1 MSGAE
6 SDPLDQPHAKVEA
19 DGEAQQIGNLFIRRP
34 IFAAVISI
42 VIVLLGL
49 FALKKLPIARYPNV
63 TPPVVSVSANYPG
76 ATALDVATTVAAPI
90 EQQLAGIQGL
100 LYYKSTS
107 SGDGSMNLQV
117 SFDITRDQDLAAVD
131 VQNQIALATPQLPEQ
146 VRRNGVI
153 VQKAQPDILL
163 VGVLTSTDPRY
174 SGEFLSNYS
183 KIYLED
189 EIKRIPGVGNATT
202 FGNLNFAMN
211 IELDPDKM
219 AQLGVT
225 VSDVNAAV
233 TEQNSTN
240 PAGSIGREP
249 APAGTQLTIPVTTV
263 GRLSTPEEFANI
275 IIRARPDGSV
285 MRVSDVGT
293 VKLGGRDYGLVGSYN
308 GKQIALII
316 LYLRPGANAIAV
328 RNAYIKRMAEL
339 EKSFPAGVHQEVGF
353 DTTPF
358 VTTSIHEVINTLL
371 IAMALVTLVVFI
383 FLQNW
388 RSTLIPLL
396 AVPVSII
403 GTFFGLWVLGFTIN
417 LLTLFGLT
425 LAIGIVVDDAIVV
438 IENVERIME
447 QDKVSPR
454 VAADRAMKQ
463 VTGALVAIV
472 AVLCAVF
479 IPVALVG
486 GITGE
491 MYKQFAVTI
500 VISVVLSGIVALTLT
515 PALCSVMLKPGSHP
529 PETGPFA
536 WFNRNFDRARTGY
549 LGSLG
554 RMLGSPRTVFAA
566 FAVVVALVIVLV
578 RAVPGG
584 FLPTE
589 DKGFFAVAV
598 ELPSGASRQRTD
610 AVVAQVQKYLLA
622 QKGVEHTVAL
632 TGLSLLQGGAAQ
644 TSSATV
650 FAGLAPWDQRKSADT
665 QLEAILGRANGAF
678 SQIKDAI
685 IFGFNFPEIPGL
697 GVTAGLE
704 MDLQDRS
711 VNDVTKFAA
720 LAQQFVA
727 DANKLPEAQGLT
739 TNINVNFPQLFVH
752 VDREKV
758 KSLGISLTD
767 LFQTQQAML
776 SKLYVNDFNIYG
788 KTFRVQLEAQPQFR
802 ERPEDVGRLYVRGSS
817 GQMIPVSS
825 LVTTEFK
832 VAPNIVTRF
841 NGFTA
846 AVVNGTPAPGKS
858 SGQLL
863 AAVRKLADEK
873 YAPLGVGYAFSGQSY
888 EEVQGGTASL
898 VFTMGIIMVFL
909 VLAALYESW
918 SIPFAVLFGVPFGLL
933 GALLGVFIRR
943 MPNDVYFQVGL
954 IVVVGLAA
962 KNAILIVEFANE
974 LRARGLSI
982 REAATEAARER
993 LRPILMTSFAF
1004 ILGVVPLLVASGA
1017 GAQSRHS
1024 IGTGVFFGMLFATT
1038 VGIFF
1043 VPSFFAE
1050 IRMLSERGLFKRK
1063 NVAAPAAAGSM
1074 SGDD

>member
-1 MSGAE
+1 MST
-6 SDPLDQPHAKVEA
+6 STDPLDQPPPGKEVDANAE
-19 DGEAQQIGNLFIRRP
+19 QITNLFIRRP

-49 FALKKLPIARYPNV
+49 FALNKLPVDRYPDV
-63 TPPVVSVSANYPG
+63 TPPVVQVSANYPG
-76 ATALDVATTVAAPI
+76 ATAIDVATTVAAPI
-90 EQQLAGIQGL
+90 EQQLAGIPGL

-107 SGDGSMNLQV
+107 SGDGSMSLQV

-131 VQNQIALATPQLPEQ
+131 VQNQVALASPQLPEE
-146 VRRNGVI
+146 VRRNGVV

-174 SGEFLSNYS
+174 NGEFLSNYS

-189 EIKRIPGVGNATT
+189 EIKRIPGVGNAQT
-202 FGNLNFAMN
+202 FGNLSFAMN

-225 VSDVNAAV
+225 VSDITAAV
-233 TEQNSTN
+233 NEQNSTN

-249 APAGTQLTIPVTTV
+249 APTGTQLTLPVTTL
-263 GRLSTPEEFANI
+263 GRLTTPQEFENI

-285 MRVSDVGT
+285 LRISDVGT
-293 VKLGGRDYGLVGSYN
+293 VKLGARDYGLL
-308 GKQIALII
+308 GKFDGKPVAPII
-316 LYLRPGANAIAV
+316 VYLRPGANALAV
-328 RNAYIKRMAEL
+328 RNAYVKRMAEL
-339 EKSFPAGVHQEVGF
+339 EKTFPAGVHQEIGF

-358 VTTSIHEVINTLL
+358 VTTSIHEVVNTLL
-371 IAMALVTLVVFI
+371 IAMALVTLVVFV

-403 GTFFGLWVLGFTIN
+403 GTFLGMWVLGFTIN

-454 VAADRAMKQ
+454 IAADRAMKQ
-463 VTGALVAIV
+463 VTGALIAIV
-472 AVLCAVF
+472 LVLCAVF

-486 GITGE
+486 GITGQ

-500 VISVVLSGIVALTLT
+500 VLSVVLSGIVALTLT
-515 PALCSVMLKPGSHP
+515 PALCSVLLRPGDHP
-529 PETGPFA
+529 PVTGPFA
-536 WFNRNFDRARTGY
+536 WFNRTFDRSRRGY
-549 LGSLG
+549 LGALG
-554 RMLGSPRTVFAA
+554 RMLGSPRAVFAA
-566 FAVVVALVIVLV
+566 FAVVIALVLVLV
-578 RAVPGG
+578 RVVPGG

-589 DKGFFAVAV
+589 DKGFFAIAI
-598 ELPSGASRQRTD
+598 ELPAGASRQRTD
-610 AVVAQVQKYLLA
+610 EVVDRVQKYLMA
-622 QKGVEHTVAL
+622 QKGVKHTVAL
-632 TGLSLLQGGAAQ
+632 TGLSLLQGFAAQ

-650 FAGLAPWDQRKSADT
+650 FAGLEPWDERKTPDT

-678 SQIKDAI
+678 SQIKEAI

-704 MDLQDRS
+704 MNLQDRA
-711 VNDVTKFAA
+711 VNDVPKFAG
-720 LAQQFVA
+720 LAQEFVA
-727 DANKLPEAQGLT
+727 DANKLPESGGLT

-776 SKLYVNDFNIYG
+776 STLYINDFNIYG
-788 KTFRVQLEAQPQFR
+788 KTFRVQAEAQPQFR
-802 ERPEDVGRLYVRGSS
+802 ERPEDVGRLYVRGPS

-825 LVTTEFK
+825 LVSTEFK
-832 VAPNIVTRF
+832 AAPNIVTRF

-858 SGQLL
+858 SGELL
-863 AAVRKLADEK
+863 RAVRNLADTK
-873 YAPLGVGYAFSGQSY
+873 YAPLGLGYAFSGQSY
-888 EEVQGGTASL
+888 EEVQGGTATL

-933 GALLGVFIRR
+933 GALLGVWIRH
-943 MPNDVYFQVGL
+943 MPNDIYFQVGL

-974 LRARGLSI
+974 LRAQGLSI
-982 REAATEAARER
+982 REAAVEAARER

-1004 ILGVVPLLVASGA
+1004 ILGVVPLLIASGA
-1017 GAQSRHS
+1017 GAGSRHS
-1024 IGTGVFFGMLFATT
+1024 IGTGVFFGMLVATT

-1063 NVAAPAAAGSM
+1063 RAASAAPATSVA
-1074 SGDD
+1074 GDD

>member
-1 MSGAE
+1 MR
-6 SDPLDQPHAKVEA
+6 
-19 DGEAQQIGNLFIRRP
+19 NLFIRRP
-34 IFAAVISI
+34 IFSAVISI

-49 FALKKLPIARYPNV
+49 FALQKLPVDRYPSI
-63 TPPVVSVSANYPG
+63 TPPVVQVSANYPG

-90 EQQLAGIQGL
+90 EQQLAGIPGL

-107 SGDGSMNLQV
+107 SGDGSMSLQV

-131 VQNQIALATPQLPEQ
+131 VQNQVALASPQLPQE
-146 VRRNGVI
+146 VRRNGVV
-153 VQKAQPDILL
+153 VQKAQPNILL

-174 SGEFLSNYS
+174 DGQFLSNYS

-225 VSDVNAAV
+225 VSDITAAV
-233 TEQNSTN
+233 NEQNSTN
-240 PAGSIGREP
+240 PAGSVGREP
-249 APAGTQLTIPVTTV
+249 APSGTQLTLPVTTV
-263 GRLSTPEEFANI
+263 GRLTTPEEFANI

-285 MRVSDVGT
+285 LRISDVGT
-293 VKLGGRDYGLVGSYN
+293 VRLGARDYGLVGVFD
-308 GKQIALII
+308 GKPVAPII
-316 LYLRPGANAIAV
+316 VYLRPGANALAV
-328 RNAYIKRMAEL
+328 RNAYVKRMAEL
-339 EKSFPAGVHQEVGF
+339 EKAFPAGIHQQIGF

-358 VTTSIHEVINTLL
+358 VTTSIHEVVNTLL
-371 IAMALVTLVVFI
+371 IAMALVTLVVFV

-403 GTFFGLWVLGFTIN
+403 GTFLGMWMLGFTIN
-417 LLTLFGLT
+417 LLTLFGLV

-438 IENVERIME
+438 IENVERIMAQE
-447 QDKVSPR
+447 RVSPR
-454 VAADRAMKQ
+454 IAADRAMKQ
-463 VTGALVAIV
+463 VSGALVAIV
-472 AVLCAVF
+472 LVLCAVF

-500 VISVVLSGIVALTLT
+500 VLSVVLSGMVALTLT
-515 PALCSVMLKPGSHP
+515 PALCSVLLRPGDHP
-529 PETGPFA
+529 PEHGPFA
-536 WFNRNFDRARTGY
+536 WFNRTFDRTREGY
-549 LGSLG
+549 LGTLG
-554 RMLGSPRTVFAA
+554 RMLGSPKAVFAA
-566 FAVVVALVIVLV
+566 FAVVIALVVVLV
-578 RAVPGG
+578 KVVPSG

-589 DKGFFAVAV
+589 DKGFFAIAI
-598 ELPSGASRQRTD
+598 ELPSGSSRQRTD
-610 AVVAQVQKYLLA
+610 AVVARVQKYLLE
-622 QKGVEHTVAL
+622 QPGVKHTVAL

-650 FAGLAPWDQRKSADT
+650 FAGLKPWDERKTPDT
-665 QLEAILGRANGAF
+665 QLDAILGKANGAF

-704 MDLQDRS
+704 MNLQDRS
-711 VNDVTKFAA
+711 VNDVTKFAG

-727 DANKLPEAQGLT
+727 DANKLPEAQGLS

-758 KSLGISLTD
+758 KALGISLTD

-776 SKLYVNDFNIYG
+776 STLYINDFNIYG
-788 KTFRVQLEAQPQFR
+788 KTFRVQAEAQPQFR
-802 ERPEDVGRLYVRGSS
+802 QRPEDVGRLYVRGPT

-825 LVTTEFK
+825 LVSTEFK
-832 VAPNIVTRF
+832 GAPNIVSRF

-846 AVVNGTPAPGKS
+846 AVVTGTPAPGKS
-858 SGQLL
+858 SGELL
-863 AAVRKLADEK
+863 KAVEKLADEK
-873 YAPLGVGYAFSGQSY
+873 YAPLGLGYAFSGESY
-888 EEVQGGTASL
+888 EEAKGGTATL
-898 VFTMGIIMVFL
+898 VFTLGILMVFL

-933 GALLGVFIRR
+933 GALLGVWIRG

-954 IVVVGLAA
+954 IVVIGLAA
-962 KNAILIVEFANE
+962 
-974 LRARGLSI
+974 
-982 REAATEAARER
+982 
-993 LRPILMTSFAF
+993 
-1004 ILGVVPLLVASGA
+1004 
-1017 GAQSRHS
+1017 
-1024 IGTGVFFGMLFATT
+1024 
-1038 VGIFF
+1038 
-1043 VPSFFAE
+1043 
-1050 IRMLSERGLFKRK
+1050 
-1063 NVAAPAAAGSM
+1063 
-1074 SGDD
+1074 

>member
-1 MSGAE
+1 MSKGP
-6 SDPLDQPHAKVEA
+6 DPLDQPQVPKSAEA
-19 DGEAQQIGNLFIRRP
+19 SPEIGNPFIRRP
-34 IFAAVISI
+34 IFSAVISI
-42 VIVLLGL
+42 VIVILGL
-49 FALKKLPIARYPNV
+49 FALQKLPVDRYPSI
-63 TPPVVSVSANYPG
+63 TPPVVQVSANYPG
-76 ATALDVATTVAAPI
+76 ATAIDVATTVAAPI
-90 EQQLAGIQGL
+90 EQQLAGIPGL

-107 SGDGSMNLQV
+107 SGDGSMSLAV
-117 SFDITRDQDLAAVD
+117 SFDISRDQDLAAVD
-131 VQNQIALATPQLPEQ
+131 VQNQVALATPQLPEE
-146 VRRNGVI
+146 VRRNGII
-153 VQKAQPDILL
+153 VQKAQPNILL
-163 VGVLTSTDPRY
+163 VGVLTATDPRY
-174 SGEFLSNYS
+174 DAEFLSNYS

-225 VSDVNAAV
+225 VSDITAAV
-233 TEQNSTN
+233 NEQNSTN
-240 PAGSIGREP
+240 PAGSVGREP
-249 APAGTQLTIPVTTV
+249 APVGTQLTLPVTTV

-285 MRVSDVGT
+285 LRISDVGT
-293 VKLGGRDYGLVGSYN
+293 VRLGARDYGLVGTFN
-308 GKQIALII
+308 GKPAAGI
-316 LYLRPGANAIAV
+316 LVYLRPGANALAV
-328 RNAYIKRMAEL
+328 RDAYVKRMAEL
-339 EKSFPAGVHQEVGF
+339 ERSFPAGVHHQIGF

-358 VTTSIHEVINTLL
+358 VTTSIHEVVVTLV
-371 IAMALVTLVVFI
+371 IAMLLVTLVVFV

-403 GTFFGLWVLGFTIN
+403 GTFFGMWLLGFTVN
-417 LLTLFGLT
+417 LLTLFGLV

-438 IENVERIME
+438 IENVERIMAV
-447 QDKVSPR
+447 DKVPPR

-463 VTGALVAIV
+463 VNGALIGIV
-472 AVLCAVF
+472 LVLCSVF

-486 GITGE
+486 GITGA

-515 PALCSVMLKPGSHP
+515 PALCSVLLKPGDHP
-529 PETGPFA
+529 PEHGPFA
-536 WFNRNFDRARTGY
+536 WFNRVFERTRNGY
-549 LGSLG
+549 LGTLG
-554 RMLGSPRTVFAA
+554 RMLGSPKAVFAG
-566 FAVVVALVIVLV
+566 FAVVIALVVVLV
-578 RAVPGG
+578 KVVPTA

-589 DKGFFAVAV
+589 DKGFFVV
-598 ELPSGASRQRTD
+598 SIELPAGASRQRTD
-610 AVVAQVQKYLLA
+610 AVVERVQSYLNS
-622 QKGVEHTVAL
+622 QPGVAHTVAL
-632 TGLSLLQGGAAQ
+632 TGFSLLQGASQ

-650 FAGLAPWDQRKSADT
+650 FTNLKPWGERKTPDT
-665 QLEAILGRANGAF
+665 QLDAILGKANGAF
-678 SQIKDAI
+678 SQIKEAT
-685 IFGFNFPEIPGL
+685 IFGFNFPEISGL

-704 MDLQDRS
+704 MNLQDRG

-720 LAQQFVA
+720 LAQEFVA
-727 DANKLPEAQGLT
+727 DANKLPEVASAT
-739 TNINVNFPQLFVH
+739 TNINVNYPQLFVH

-758 KSLGISLTD
+758 KALGISLTD

-776 SKLYVNDFNIYG
+776 GTLYINDFNIYG
-788 KTFRVQLEAQPQFR
+788 KTFRVQAEAQPQFR
-802 ERPEDVGRLYVRGSS
+802 ERPEDVGRLYVRGPNQ
-817 GQMIPVSS
+817 QMIPVSS

-832 VAPNIVTRF
+832 GAPNIVTRF

-846 AVVNGTPAPGKS
+846 AVVNGTTKPGKS

-863 AAVRKLADEK
+863 ASAEHLADTK

-888 EEVQGGTASL
+888 EEAQGGTATF

-918 SIPFAVLFGVPFGLL
+918 SIPFAVIFGVPFGLL
-933 GALLGVFIRR
+933 GALLGVWIRQ

-974 LRARGLSI
+974 LRSHGLSI
-982 REAATEAARER
+982 REAAVEAARER

-1043 VPSFFAE
+1043 IPSFFAE
-1050 IRMLSERGLFKRK
+1050 IRMLSERGLFKRRHGAASSEPTT
-1063 NVAAPAAAGSM
+1063 VA
-1074 SGDD
+1074 GDD

>member
-1 MSGAE
+1 MSAGP
-6 SDPLDQPHAKVEA
+6 DPLDLPRPTKEVDEEA
-19 DGEAQQIGNLFIRRP
+19 DAIRNLFIRRP

-49 FALKKLPIARYPNV
+49 FALPKLPVDRYPAI
-63 TPPVVSVSANYPG
+63 TPPVVQVNANYPG

-90 EQQLAGIQGL
+90 EQQLAGIPGL

-107 SGDGSMNLQV
+107 SGDGTMSLQV

-131 VQNQIALATPQLPEQ
+131 VQNQVALASPQLPQE
-146 VRRNGVI
+146 VRRNGVV
-153 VQKAQPDILL
+153 VQKAQPNILL
-163 VGVLTSTDPRY
+163 VGVLTSTDARY
-174 SGEFLSNYS
+174 DGEFLSNYS

-189 EIKRIPGVGNATT
+189 EIKRIPGVGNAVT

-225 VSDVNAAV
+225 VSDISAAV
-233 TEQNSTN
+233 NEQNSTN
-240 PAGSIGREP
+240 PAGSVGREP
-249 APAGTQLTIPVTTV
+249 APVGTQLTLPVTTL
-263 GRLSTPEEFANI
+263 GRLSTPKEFEDI

-285 MRVSDVGT
+285 LRISDVGT
-293 VKLGGRDYGLVGSYN
+293 VRLGARDYGLRGMFD
-308 GKQIALII
+308 GKPVAPII
-316 LYLRPGANAIAV
+316 VYLRPGANALAV
-328 RNAYIKRMAEL
+328 RNAFVKRMAEL
-339 EKSFPAGVHQEVGF
+339 EKTFPVGVHQEIGF

-358 VTTSIHEVINTLL
+358 VTTSIHEVVNTLL
-371 IAMALVTLVVFI
+371 IAMALVTLVIFI

-403 GTFFGLWVLGFTIN
+403 GTFLGMWVLGFTIN

-447 QDKVSPR
+447 QEKVSPR
-454 VAADRAMKQ
+454 VAADRAMQQ

-472 AVLCAVF
+472 LVLCSVF

-486 GITGE
+486 GITGQ

-500 VISVVLSGIVALTLT
+500 VLSVVISGVVALTLT
-515 PALCSVMLKPGSHP
+515 PALCSVLLRPGDHP
-529 PETGPFA
+529 PERGPFA
-536 WFNRNFDRARTGY
+536 WFNRTFDRARTGY

-554 RMLGSPRTVFAA
+554 RMLGSPKAVFAS
-566 FAVVVALVIVLV
+566 FAVVIALVIVLAKV
-578 RAVPGG
+578 VPGG

-589 DKGFFAVAV
+589 DKGFFAIAI

-610 AVVAQVQKYLLA
+610 EVVARVQSYLLA
-622 QKGVEHTVAL
+622 QPGVRHTVAL

-650 FAGLAPWDQRKSADT
+650 FAGLKPWDERKTPDT
-665 QLEAILGRANGAF
+665 QLDAILGKANGAF
-678 SQIKDAI
+678 SQIKEAI

-704 MDLQDRS
+704 MNLQDRS

-727 DANKLPEAQGLT
+727 DANKLPEAQGLS

-758 KSLGISLTD
+758 KSLGVSLTD

-776 SKLYVNDFNIYG
+776 SRLYINDFNIYG
-788 KTFRVQLEAQPQFR
+788 KTFRVQAEAQPQFR

-817 GQMIPVSS
+817 AQMIPVSS

-832 VAPNIVTRF
+832 GAPNIVTRF
-841 NGFTA
+841 NGFTS
-846 AVVNGTPAPGKS
+846 AVVNGSPAAGKS
-858 SGQLL
+858 SGELL
-863 AAVRKLADEK
+863 TAVRNLADTK
-873 YAPLGVGYAFSGQSY
+873 YAPLGLGYAFSGQSY

-898 VFTMGIIMVFL
+898 VFTLGIIMVFL

-933 GALLGVFIRR
+933 GALLGVWLRR

-954 IVVVGLAA
+954 IVVIGLAA

-974 LRARGLSI
+974 LRAKGLSI
-982 REAATEAARER
+982 REAAVEAARER

-1024 IGTGVFFGMLFATT
+1024 IGTGVFFGMLIATT

-1063 NVAAPAAAGSM
+1063 GAAAPVAATSVV
-1074 SGDD
+1074 GDD

>member
-1 MSGAE
+1 MMKGP
-6 SDPLDQPHAKVEA
+6 DPLDEPRAPKPA
-19 DGEAQQIGNLFIRRP
+19 DASPQIKNLFIRRP
-34 IFAAVISI
+34 IFSAVISI

-49 FALKKLPIARYPNV
+49 FALQKLPVDRYPSI
-63 TPPVVSVSANYPG
+63 TPPVVQVSANYPG

-90 EQQLAGIQGL
+90 EQQLAGIPGL

-107 SGDGSMNLQV
+107 SGDGSMSLQV
-117 SFDITRDQDLAAVD
+117 SFDISRDQDLAAVD
-131 VQNQIALATPQLPEQ
+131 VQNQVALAPPQLPQE
-146 VRRNGVI
+146 VRRTGITVT
-153 VQKAQPDILL
+153 KAQPNILL

-174 SGEFLSNYS
+174 DGQFLSNYS

-189 EIKRIPGVGNATT
+189 EIKRIPGVGNAQT

-225 VSDVNAAV
+225 VSDVSNAV
-233 TEQNSTN
+233 NEQNSTN
-240 PAGSIGREP
+240 TAGSVGREP
-249 APAGTQLTIPVTTV
+249 APAGTQLTLPVTTL

-275 IIRARPDGSV
+275 IVRARPDGSV
-285 MRVSDVGT
+285 LRISAIGT
-293 VKLGGRDYGLVGSYN
+293 VRRGARDYGRVGMFD
-308 GKQIALII
+308 GQPVAPII
-316 LYLRPGANAIAV
+316 VYHRPGANALQV
-328 RNAYIKRMAEL
+328 QKAYVKRMAEL
-339 EKSFPAGVHQEVGF
+339 EKTFPAGVHQEIGF

-358 VTTSIHEVINTLL
+358 VTTSIHEVVNTLL

-396 AVPVSII
+396 AVPVSIV
-403 GTFFGLWVLGFTIN
+403 GTFLGMWLLGFTIN
-417 LLTLFGLT
+417 LLTLFGLV

-438 IENVERIME
+438 IENVERIMAAE
-447 QDKVSPR
+447 RVSPR
-454 VAADRAMKQ
+454 VAADRAMRQ
-463 VTGALVAIV
+463 VSGALVAIV
-472 AVLCAVF
+472 LVLCSVF

-500 VISVVLSGIVALTLT
+500 VLSVVLSGMVALTLT
-515 PALCSVMLKPGSHP
+515 PALCSVLLKPGDHP
-529 PETGPFA
+529 PEHGPFA
-536 WFNRNFDRARTGY
+536 WFNRTFDRTREGY
-549 LGSLG
+549 LGTLG
-554 RMLGSPRTVFAA
+554 RMLGSPKAVFAGFGVVVVLVILLVRTV
-566 FAVVVALVIVLV
+566 
-578 RAVPGG
+578 PTG
-584 FLPTE
+584 FIPTE
-589 DKGFFAVAV
+589 DKGFFAIAI
-598 ELPSGASRQRTD
+598 ELPAGASRQRTD
-610 AVVAQVQKYLLA
+610 AVVERVQKYLMA
-622 QKGVEHTVAL
+622 QPGVKHTVAL
-632 TGLSLLQGGAAQ
+632 TGLSLLQGFAAQ

-650 FAGLAPWDQRKSADT
+650 FAGLKPWDERKTPDL
-665 QLEAILGRANGAF
+665 QLDAILGKANGAF
-678 SQIKDAI
+678 SQIKEAT

-704 MDLQDRS
+704 MNLQDRG
-711 VNDVTKFAA
+711 VNDVTKFAS

-727 DANKLPEAQGLT
+727 DANKLPEMASAT
-739 TNINVNFPQLFVH
+739 TNINVTFPQLFVH

-776 SKLYVNDFNIYG
+776 STLYINDFNIYG
-788 KTFRVQLEAQPQFR
+788 KTFRVQAEAQPQFR
-802 ERPEDVGRLYVRGSS
+802 ERPEDVGRLYVRGPDQ
-817 GQMIPVSS
+817 QMIPVSS
-825 LVTTEFK
+825 LVSTEFK
-832 VAPNIVTRF
+832 GAPNIVTRF

-846 AVVNGTPAPGKS
+846 AVVNGTPKPGRS
-858 SGQLL
+858 SGEML
-863 AAVRKLADEK
+863 AAVEHLADTK
-873 YAPLGVGYAFSGQSY
+873 YGPQGVGYQFSGESY
-888 EEVQGGTASL
+888 EEAQGGTATL
-898 VFTMGIIMVFL
+898 VFTLGILMVFL

-954 IVVVGLAA
+954 IVVIGLAA

-974 LRARGLSI
+974 LRAQGLSI
-982 REAATEAARER
+982 REAAVEAARER

-1004 ILGVVPLLVASGA
+1004 ILGVVPLLVATGA

-1043 VPSFFAE
+1043 IPSFFAE
-1050 IRMLSERGLFKRK
+1050 IRMLSERGLFRRRHRPAS
-1063 NVAAPAAAGSM
+1063 NAQTTVA
-1074 SGDD
+1074 GDD

>member
-1 MSGAE
+1 MKAGTN
-6 SDPLDQPHAKVEA
+6 PLDEPRPKKEVEA
-19 DGEAQQIGNLFIRRP
+19 EAEQIGNLFIRRP

-49 FALKKLPIARYPNV
+49 FALSKLPIARYPNV
-63 TPPVVSVSANYPG
+63 TPPVVQVNANYPG

-90 EQQLAGIQGL
+90 EQQLAGIPGL

-107 SGDGSMNLQV
+107 SGDGSMSLQV
-117 SFDITRDQDLAAVD
+117 SFDIKRDQDLAAVD
-131 VQNQIALATPQLPEQ
+131 VQNQVALASPQLPEE
-146 VRRNGVI
+146 VRRNGVV

-174 SGEFLSNYS
+174 NGEFLSNYS

-225 VSDVNAAV
+225 VSDITAAV
-233 TEQNSTN
+233 NEQNSTN
-240 PAGSIGREP
+240 PAGSVGREP
-249 APAGTQLTIPVTTV
+249 APAGTQLTLPVTTL
-263 GRLSTPEEFANI
+263 GRLSTPKEFEDI

-285 MRVSDVGT
+285 LRISDVGR
-293 VKLGGRDYGLVGSYN
+293 VRLGARDYGLVGMYN
-308 GKQIALII
+308 GKPVAPII
-316 LYLRPGANAIAV
+316 VYLRPGANALAV
-328 RNAYIKRMAEL
+328 RNAYVKRMAEL
-339 EKSFPAGVHQEVGF
+339 EKTFPPGVHHEVGF

-358 VTTSIHEVINTLL
+358 VTTSIHEVVNTLL

-388 RSTLIPLL
+388 RSTVIPLL

-447 QDKVSPR
+447 QEKVTPR
-454 VAADRAMKQ
+454 VAADRAMRQ
-463 VTGALVAIV
+463 VTGALIAIV

-500 VISVVLSGIVALTLT
+500 VLSVVLSGIVALTLT
-515 PALCSVMLKPGSHP
+515 PALCSVLLKPGGHAPAS
-529 PETGPFA
+529 GPFA
-536 WFNRNFDRARTGY
+536 WFNRRFEGSRNRY
-549 LGSLG
+549 LGALG
-554 RMLGSPRTVFAA
+554 RMLGSPRAVFAS

-578 RAVPGG
+578 RVVPGG

-589 DKGFFAVAV
+589 DKGFFAIAI
-598 ELPSGASRQRTD
+598 ELPAGASRQRTD
-610 AVVAQVQKYLLA
+610 AVVAQVQKYLME
-622 QKGVEHTVAL
+622 QPGVARTVAL

-650 FAGLAPWDQRKSADT
+650 FAGLKPWDERKTPDT
-665 QLEAILGRANGAF
+665 QLDAIVGKANGAF

-711 VNDVTKFAA
+711 VNDVTKFAG

-758 KSLGISLTD
+758 KALGISLTD

-776 SKLYVNDFNIYG
+776 STLYINDFNIYG
-788 KTFRVQLEAQPQFR
+788 KTFRVQAQAQPQFR
-802 ERPEDVGRLYVRGSS
+802 ERPEDVGRLYVRSPA

-832 VAPNIVTRF
+832 AAPNIVTRF

-858 SGQLL
+858 SGELL
-863 AAVRKLADEK
+863 KAVRNLADTK
-873 YAPLGVGYAFSGQSY
+873 YAPLGMGYAFSGQSY

-898 VFTMGIIMVFL
+898 VFAMGIIMVFL

-943 MPNDVYFQVGL
+943 MPNDIYFQVGL

-974 LRARGLSI
+974 LRAQGLSI
-982 REAATEAARER
+982 REAAVEAARER

-1017 GAQSRHS
+1017 GAGSRHS

-1050 IRMLSERGLFKRK
+1050 IRMLSERGLFKRRH
-1063 NVAAPAAAGSM
+1063 AAASPAATSVA
-1074 SGDD
+1074 GDD

>member
-1 MSGAE
+1 
-6 SDPLDQPHAKVEA
+6 V
-19 DGEAQQIGNLFIRRP
+19 
-34 IFAAVISI
+34 
-42 VIVLLGL
+42 
-49 FALKKLPIARYPNV
+49 
-63 TPPVVSVSANYPG
+63 
-76 ATALDVATTVAAPI
+76 
-90 EQQLAGIQGL
+90 
-100 LYYKSTS
+100 
-107 SGDGSMNLQV
+107 
-117 SFDITRDQDLAAVD
+117 
-131 VQNQIALATPQLPEQ
+131 
-146 VRRNGVI
+146 

-174 SGEFLSNYS
+174 NGEFLSNYS

-225 VSDVNAAV
+225 VSDITAAV
-233 TEQNSTN
+233 NEQNSTN
-240 PAGSIGREP
+240 PAGSVGREP
-249 APAGTQLTIPVTTV
+249 APTGTQLTLPVTTL
-263 GRLSTPEEFANI
+263 GRLSTPKEFEDI

-285 MRVSDVGT
+285 LRVSDVGT
-293 VKLGGRDYGLVGSYN
+293 VRLGGRDYGLIGMYN
-308 GKQIALII
+308 NRPVAPII
-316 LYLRPGANAIAV
+316 VYLRPGANALAV
-328 RNAYIKRMAEL
+328 RNAYVKRMAEL
-339 EKSFPAGVHQEVGF
+339 EKTFPAGVHHEVGF

-358 VTTSIHEVINTLL
+358 VTTSIHEVVNTLL

-388 RSTLIPLL
+388 RSTVIPLL

-447 QDKVSPR
+447 QEKVSPR

-463 VTGALVAIV
+463 VTGALIAIV

-500 VISVVLSGIVALTLT
+500 VLSVVISGVVALTLT
-515 PALCSVMLKPGSHP
+515 PALCSVLLRPGGHAPTS
-529 PETGPFA
+529 GPFA
-536 WFNRNFDRARTGY
+536 WFNRKFERSRSGY
-549 LGSLG
+549 LGALG
-554 RMLGSPRTVFAA
+554 RMLGSPRAVFAS

-578 RAVPGG
+578 RVVPGG

-589 DKGFFAVAV
+589 DKGFFAVAI
-598 ELPSGASRQRTD
+598 ELPAGASRQRTD
-610 AVVAQVQKYLLA
+610 VVVAQVQKYLLA
-622 QKGVEHTVAL
+622 QPGVARTVAL

-650 FAGLAPWDQRKSADT
+650 FAGLKPWDERKTPDT
-665 QLEAILGRANGAF
+665 QLEAILGKANGAF

-711 VNDVTKFAA
+711 VNDVNKFAA
-720 LAQQFVA
+720 LAQEFVA
-727 DANKLPEAQGLT
+727 DANKLPESGGLT

-776 SKLYVNDFNIYG
+776 STLYINDFNIYG
-788 KTFRVQLEAQPQFR
+788 KTFRVQAEAQPQFR
-802 ERPEDVGRLYVRGSS
+802 ERPEDVGRLYVRGPS

-825 LVTTEFK
+825 LVSTEFK

-858 SGQLL
+858 SGELL
-863 AAVRKLADEK
+863 TAVRNLADNK
-873 YAPLGVGYAFSGQSY
+873 YAPLGLGYAFSGQSY
-888 EEVQGGTASL
+888 EEVQGGTATL

-933 GALLGVFIRR
+933 GALLGVWIRR
-943 MPNDVYFQVGL
+943 MPNDIYFQVGL

-974 LRARGLSI
+974 LRAQGLSI

-1004 ILGVVPLLVASGA
+1004 ILGVVPLLIASGA
-1017 GAQSRHS
+1017 GAGSRHS

-1063 NVAAPAAAGSM
+1063 RGATPAAATSVA
-1074 SGDD
+1074 GDD